1 MRGLCELLWRYIHK
15 KITPIGARFPARL
28 HYLNSQINH
37 IKGTFYLRRLEKFCV
52 LGPICTDQFL
62 ASHWFSANLF
72 PVKFLGH
79 FPPHDSIEMLS
90 LSLAKFEPLNLYLVN
105 IVIVVITLFAEWS
118 VIKNEDLLKWI
129 NPSFR
134 LNFTQISYSTD

>member
-62 ASHWFSANLF
+62 ASLISRQFIPCQISR
-72 PVKFLGH
+72 
-79 FPPHDSIEMLS
+79 S
-90 LSLAKFEPLNLYLVN
+90 LSTTRFHRNALALLSKVLTLKFIFGKHCDHRIYTFCR
-105 IVIVVITLFAEWS
+105 VIG
-118 VIKNEDLLKWI
+118 D
-129 NPSFR
+129 
-134 LNFTQISYSTD
+134 